1 VQAEASRFV
10 DLRQRHQE
18 EEFVFRNT
26 HLEMEVWRNYHDVF
40 TNFAVIAIFQAAAAN
55 LLSDCSARQ
64 QAAADEV
71 EKAKVELRELQVRQE
86 AAIARKSVAIAYFVD
101 AGKHPEASA

>member
-1 VQAEASRFV
+1 
-10 DLRQRHQE
+10 
-18 EEFVFRNT
+18 
-26 HLEMEVWRNYHDVF
+26 M
-40 TNFAVIAIFQAAAAN
+40 

-71 EKAKVELRELQVRQE
+71 EKAKVELRELQVRQD

-101 AGKHPEASA
+101 AGKHPQASA